1 MKRPPKARL
10 RERDGRALSSYAR
23 ADKLPCRYD
32 PHESVPSQLE
42 TAPRWR
48 KPRAT
53 KPFRTAPRSK

>member
-23 ADKLPCRYD
+23 VDKLPYRYD
-32 PHESVPSQLE
+32 HE
-42 TAPRWR
+42 TAPVPEAPARSWR
-48 KPRAT
+48 PPRGA